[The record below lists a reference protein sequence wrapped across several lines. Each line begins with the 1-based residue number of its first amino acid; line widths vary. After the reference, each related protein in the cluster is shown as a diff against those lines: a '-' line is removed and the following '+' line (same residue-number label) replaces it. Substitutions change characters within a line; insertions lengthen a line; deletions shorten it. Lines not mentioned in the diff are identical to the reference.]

1 MATTTTQPQT
11 FSIEDAKVAL
21 KDILDAFKEPNNMDT
36 MKEAW
41 EGAGNDMLKMMQ
53 VVFPLATQIQMTI
66 IQKYGFPADGE
77 GIIRFV
83 QTIKHY
89 ERQDPEV
96 AQLNSQVRNLVMPHM
111 AAPPPDTSTAVA
123 AT

>member
-1 MATTTTQPQT
+1 
-11 FSIEDAKVAL
+11 
-21 KDILDAFKEPNNMDT
+21 MDT

-77 GIIRFV
+77 GMSISI
-83 QTIKHY
+83 Y
-89 ERQDPEV
+89 
-96 AQLNSQVRNLVMPHM
+96 
-111 AAPPPDTSTAVA
+111 
-123 AT
+123 